1 MAGKNML
8 GIILTNFQDS
18 YVPELTTVRTFSS
31 VPFGAKYR
39 LIDFS
44 LSNMV
49 NSGITKI
56 GIVTKNNYLS
66 LMDHIGSGKSW
77 NLSRR
82 RGGLTFL
89 PPFENTVDKYNTM
102 VETIDSISD
111 FIEHSYE
118 DYVLISS
125 SMAVV
130 NVDYKQLLNAHLKS
144 NADITICYRNAP
156 VSRNTTVDN
165 VVFSLDSN
173 KRVSEV
179 LINPRNIETADCM
192 IRTFVIKKDLL
203 LDIVSD
209 CMSRCK
215 FELVRDVIQP
225 CVKNYKVFGYE
236 IGGYCADIDSI
247 QSYFKA
253 NMDLLSAEVREE
265 LFNMR
270 NPIYTKVRDDMP
282 TKYGLDSSVKNSLI
296 SPGCV
301 IEGEVENSVIFKG
314 VTIAKGA
321 KVSNSIIMQDC
332 IIGENTTLNYV
343 ICDKDVVIS
352 PTRMLC
358 GIDSYP
364 VCISKKSVV

>member
-270 NPIYTKVRDDMP
+270 NPIYTKIRDDMP